1 MGIYDQPNSWQCG
14 PFALKHGLLAHGV
27 FVHEEDI
34 TKVAGT
40 TETDGTDDRQL
51 ARAAQAFGG
60 VLECR
65 RFRTAIG
72 ARRALA
78 RLLAAQVPVLL
89 CVDQWDHWVTA
100 VGADAEHV
108 AVLDSHYDT
117 VVRLEPW
124 GPLVRRIRYRDP
136 HGSWVHRLPVYDLHV
151 LAVRGETGLK
161 LALTPAR
168 ARRVLAAP
176 AAVRGAL
183 DTYAQRLA
191 PFAARNGRS
200 GGAVALAPWLTE
212 RTTDLAAQAD
222 AGTLAS
228 FALAAEVFGVRCHPS
243 DLRDVCRV
251 VRESGRA
258 PAPASAVSYQQHHPK
273 ALAAA
278 S

>member
-34 TKVAGT
+34 TKIAGT
-40 TETDGTDDRQL
+40 TESDGTDDRQL
-51 ARAAQAFGG
+51 ARAAKAFGG
-60 VLECR
+60 VIECR
-65 RFRTAIG
+65 RFRTAFG

-124 GPLVRRIRYRDP
+124 EPLMRRVAYRDP
-136 HGSWVHRLPVYDLHV
+136 HGSWLHRLPVYDLHV

-161 LALTPAR
+161 LTLTPAH

-191 PFAARNGRS
+191 PYAARNGRS
-200 GGAVALAPWLTE
+200 SGAVALARWLAD
-212 RTTDLAAQAD
+212 RTPDLAAQVD

-228 FALAAEVFGVRCHPS
+228 FALAAEVFGIRCQPS
-243 DLRDVCRV
+243 DLGDVVRV
-251 VRESGRA
+251 VRESGCTAA
-258 PAPASAVSYQQHHPK
+258 PAIPYQQQHPTT
-273 ALAAA
+273 LAAA